1 MNQFNDKIKNIIESG
16 VNKDNNLAINEK
28 LSIELTKLKNTIDEL
43 EIKNNKIIFENKTLN
58 NKIATVTSDK
68 NDEINI
74 YKSIYQTQ
82 INNLNKII
90 SYLNSKIAESFS
102 EKNNIRNSNKGN
114 NIITGEV
121 LDKFNALENKLNSYD
136 KENGVLRKENQNIKN
151 ELDELKLVAESK
163 EKIIQKLQTDFEMM
177 EKEYNNN
184 SITPNNINQ
193 MNNNNE
199 INSNEYT
206 QYINELMN
214 KQNTLEKE
222 NNNLR
227 NGLKQMTQNINEANE
242 IYFKR
247 KANYDNNI
255 KMRDNKL
262 REYKNKIS
270 ILKMKINELYQ
281 EINVLKNNKGILDNN
296 QYSFLSQNNN
306 DINNNQVKIDQK
318 KLVSHTPKIRRKEVP
333 FELNLENKNNYINDA
348 KQENKDIFGDI
359 KISEVPKTTE
369 TNERMNTNYNQE
381 DLKYIQEYKDIL
393 NKVEEQLNKY
403 N

>member
-1 MNQFNDKIKNIIESG
+1 M
-16 VNKDNNLAINEK
+16 
-28 LSIELTKLKNTIDEL
+28 
-43 EIKNNKIIFENKTLN
+43 
-58 NKIATVTSDK
+58 
-68 NDEINI
+68 
-74 YKSIYQTQ
+74 
-82 INNLNKII
+82 
-90 SYLNSKIAESFS
+90 
-102 EKNNIRNSNKGN
+102 
-114 NIITGEV
+114 
-121 LDKFNALENKLNSYD
+121 
-136 KENGVLRKENQNIKN
+136 
-151 ELDELKLVAESK
+151 KLVAESK

-177 EKEYNNN
+177 EREYNNN

-281 EINVLKNNKGILDNN
+281 EINILKNNKGILDNN

-333 FELNLENKNNYINDA
+333 FELNLENKNNNINNA

-369 TNERMNTNYNQE
+369 TNERINTNYNQE